1 MDALLKKYQPMTET
15 AFYILYALTEPRHG
29 YGIIKFIEDVTS
41 GRLLLGSGTIYGT
54 ISKMQ
59 KDGLIQHYSDE
70 ERKTLYE
77 ITALGQRILAQE
89 IARIE
94 EMHRLISQSR
104 EEKQ

>member
-15 AFYILYALTEPRHG
+15 AFYILFALKQPRHG
-29 YGIIKFIEDVTS
+29 YGIIKFIEEVTN

-54 ISKMQ
+54 LSKMQ

-77 ITALGQRILAQE
+77 MTEVGKQVLGQE
-89 IARIE
+89 VARIK
-94 EMHRLISQSR
+94 EMYHLISQDG
-104 EEKQ
+104 E

>member
-1 MDALLKKYQPMTET
+1 MDPILKKYQPMTET

-29 YGIIKFIEDVTS
+29 YGIIKFIEEVTKA
-41 GRLLLGSGTIYGT
+41 RLLLGSGTIYGT

-77 ITALGQRILAQE
+77 ITELGRQVLGQE

-94 EMHRLISQSR
+94 EMYRLISR
-104 EEKQ
+104 NGE

>member
-1 MDALLKKYQPMTET
+1 MEALLKKYQPMTET
-15 AFYILYALTEPRHG
+15 AFYILYALKQPRHG
-29 YGIIKFIEDVTS
+29 YGIIKFIEEVTN

-70 ERKTLYE
+70 DRKTLYE
-77 ITALGQRILAQE
+77 ITEIGKQVLAQE

-94 EMHRLISQSR
+94 EMYQLISKDG
-104 EEKQ
+104 E